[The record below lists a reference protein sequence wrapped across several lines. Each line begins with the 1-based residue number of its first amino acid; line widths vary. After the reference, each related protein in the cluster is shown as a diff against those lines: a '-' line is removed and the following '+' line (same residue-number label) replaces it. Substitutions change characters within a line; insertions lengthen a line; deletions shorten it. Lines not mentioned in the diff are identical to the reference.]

1 MEEWWRGEGRGS
13 VKEVKAGLDFN
24 LVPVDLPTYLGIP
37 YRDASLHGGG
47 VRQDSRIVIP
57 FSGSSIGGVE
67 SEDGESEDPPETED
81 MEEWW
86 RGEGRG
92 SVKEVKAGLD
102 FNLVPVDLPTY
113 LGIPYRDASLHG
125 GGVRQDSR
133 IVIPFSGSSIGGV
146 ESEDGES
153 EDPPAP
159 ARVVNGFLNESIG
172 TSPSINEACVGDPV
186 DGARGG
192 FTGVDP
198 GDGGGGDEARG
209 VDAVKVKVHVDER
222 FADEE
227 IKTQAG
233 LQGSGLGLL
242 TIADK
247 TEVGAGFGEEGLSE
261 VVGRDR
267 LGEHL
272 MVVEIEGLARV
283 IGSDEGSDDG
293 VAD

>member
-1 MEEWWRGEGRGS
+1 
-13 VKEVKAGLDFN
+13 
-24 LVPVDLPTYLGIP
+24 
-37 YRDASLHGGG
+37 
-47 VRQDSRIVIP
+47 
-57 FSGSSIGGVE
+57 
-67 SEDGESEDPPETED
+67 

-153 EDPPAP
+153 EDPPA

-192 FTGVDP
+192 FTGESEAEASGLLEEKNQNDRLIVAVNVLGMLRAARVVNGFLNESIGTSPSINEACVGDPVD
-198 GDGGGGDEARG
+198 GARGGFTVQKKAWSLTFGGDHPPG
-209 VDAVKVKVHVDER
+209 
-222 FADEE
+222 
-227 IKTQAG
+227 
-233 LQGSGLGLL
+233 
-242 TIADK
+242 
-247 TEVGAGFGEEGLSE
+247 
-261 VVGRDR
+261 
-267 LGEHL
+267 
-272 MVVEIEGLARV
+272 
-283 IGSDEGSDDG
+283 
-293 VAD
+293 